1 MKKKNVSPLNLDK
14 ETIARL
20 DQKQLDALAGGAGDP
35 DSGDEAT
42 CFIATR
48 NTIKS
53 EDELEPADPGV
64 AADCCITKD

>member
-42 CFIATR
+42 CFITMRPKEGEELPPIQPTAT
-48 NTIKS
+48 
-53 EDELEPADPGV
+53 
-64 AADCCITKD
+64 DCCASYR